1 MASLVPMQGQLSL
14 LTPGEHYQRSAM
26 ASFRLD
32 KLVPCRFSYSLLTP
46 GEHYQRSAM
55 ASFRLDKLVPM
66 QGQLQSPYTR
76 RTLPKI
82 SYGFL

>member
-1 MASLVPMQGQLSL
+1 MASNAGSVSTHLAIL

-66 QGQLQSPYTR
+66 
-76 RTLPKI
+76 
-82 SYGFL
+82 